1 MHSETTEKGDL
12 TVAAAAAALGT
23 TPTAILMLLRR
34 GELAGRETDGTWLV
48 ARQSLERLHAGR
60 KTEAPLIACQSSCAG
75 CTSCGPDVP
84 KK

>member
-1 MHSETTEKGDL
+1 MQTTGKDEL
-12 TVAAAAAALGT
+12 TMTAAAAVLGT

-34 GELAGRETDGTWLV
+34 GELAGRETDGSWLV

-60 KTEAPLIACQSSCAG
+60 KAEAPLLACQSSCAG
-75 CTSCGPDVP
+75 CTACGPEVP